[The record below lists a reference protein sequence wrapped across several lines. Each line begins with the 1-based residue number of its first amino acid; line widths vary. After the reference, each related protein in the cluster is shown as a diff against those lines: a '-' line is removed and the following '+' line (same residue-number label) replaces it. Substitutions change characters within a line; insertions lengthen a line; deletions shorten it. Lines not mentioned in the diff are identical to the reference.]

1 MIWFYQV
8 DGRGWS
14 EQGWFKNEILNI
26 FLSALGFF
34 LPFKIFLLEYS
45 CFTELLISAVQQ
57 SQSAICKYISP

>member
-34 LPFKIFLLEYS
+34 F
-45 CFTELLISAVQQ
+45 
-57 SQSAICKYISP
+57 AI